1 MSFLQEEI
9 DMNDSEARRRE
20 LLRQTRRL
28 YHETGRSTPVIHPR
42 YGNLTTSVTEDD
54 AAEDHS
60 FLFRLGLSILCFACF
75 VWMDYGKIEVA
86 EVNSGRIL
94 NEIEKQITPKECGI
108 LLPEVELWHTKEE
121 KEDLTEKR
129 SFW

>member
-1 MSFLQEEI
+1 
-9 DMNDSEARRRE
+9 MNESDARRRE

-60 FLFRLGLSILCFACF
+60 FFCFVWDFSILCFFACF

-94 NEIEKQITPKECGI
+94 K
-108 LLPEVELWHTKEE
+108 W
-121 KEDLTEKR
+121 D
-129 SFW
+129 

>member
-1 MSFLQEEI
+1 
-9 DMNDSEARRRE
+9 MNESDARRRE

-60 FLFRLGLSILCFACF
+60 FFVSVWDVSILCFACF

-94 NEIEKQITPKECGI
+94 NGIEKQITPKEM
-108 LLPEVELWHTKEE
+108 KEE
-121 KEDLTEKR
+121 LIQVWKAL
-129 SFW
+129 

>member
-1 MSFLQEEI
+1 
-9 DMNDSEARRRE
+9 MNESDARRRE

-60 FLFRLGLSILCFACF
+60 FCFVLGLSILCFACF
-75 VWMDYGKIEVA
+75 VLDGLWQDRG
-86 EVNSGRIL
+86 GRSQQRQDF
-94 NEIEKQITPKECGI
+94 K
-108 LLPEVELWHTKEE
+108 W
-121 KEDLTEKR
+121 D
-129 SFW
+129 

>member
-1 MSFLQEEI
+1 MGVRSPSYVFFTGGTF
-9 DMNDSEARRRE
+9 MNESEARRRE

-60 FLFRLGLSILCFACF
+60 FLFRL
-75 VWMDYGKIEVA
+75 DYGKIEVA

-94 NEIEKQITPKECGI
+94 NGIEKQITPKEM
-108 LLPEVELWHTKEE
+108 KEE
-121 KEDLTEKR
+121 LIQVWKAL
-129 SFW
+129 

>member
-1 MSFLQEEI
+1 
-9 DMNDSEARRRE
+9 MNESEARRRE

-60 FLFRLGLSILCFACF
+60 FLFRLGLSILCFA
-75 VWMDYGKIEVA
+75 YGKIEVA

-94 NEIEKQITPKECGI
+94 NGIEKQITPKEM
-108 LLPEVELWHTKEE
+108 KEE
-121 KEDLTEKR
+121 LIQVWKAL
-129 SFW
+129 

>member
-1 MSFLQEEI
+1 MGVRSPSYVFLQEEI

-60 FLFRLGLSILCFACF
+60 FCF
-75 VWMDYGKIEVA
+75 VWDFPSFVLP
-86 EVNSGRIL
+86 VLSGWIMA
-94 NEIEKQITPKECGI
+94 
-108 LLPEVELWHTKEE
+108 
-121 KEDLTEKR
+121 R
-129 SFW
+129 SRWQKSTAAGF

>member
-54 AAEDHS
+54 AA
-60 FLFRLGLSILCFACF
+60 C
-75 VWMDYGKIEVA
+75 
-86 EVNSGRIL
+86 
-94 NEIEKQITPKECGI
+94 
-108 LLPEVELWHTKEE
+108 LLYTSDAADE
-121 KEDLTEKR
+121 
-129 SFW
+129 

>member
-1 MSFLQEEI
+1 
-9 DMNDSEARRRE
+9 MNESDARRRE

-60 FLFRLGLSILCFACF
+60 FLFRLGLSILCFACC

-94 NEIEKQITPKECGI
+94 NGIEKQITPKEM
-108 LLPEVELWHTKEE
+108 KEE
-121 KEDLTEKR
+121 LSQVWKAL
-129 SFW
+129 

>member
-1 MSFLQEEI
+1 
-9 DMNDSEARRRE
+9 MNESEARRRE

-42 YGNLTTSVTEDD
+42 YGN

-94 NEIEKQITPKECGI
+94 NEIEKQITPE
-108 LLPEVELWHTKEE
+108 EMKEE
-121 KEDLTEKR
+121 LIQVWKAL
-129 SFW
+129 

>member
-1 MSFLQEEI
+1 
-9 DMNDSEARRRE
+9 MNESEARRRE

-60 FLFRLGLSILCFACF
+60 FLFRL
-75 VWMDYGKIEVA
+75 
-86 EVNSGRIL
+86 
-94 NEIEKQITPKECGI
+94 
-108 LLPEVELWHTKEE
+108 
-121 KEDLTEKR
+121 
-129 SFW
+129 

>member
-42 YGNLTTSVTEDD
+42 YGEL
-54 AAEDHS
+54 
-60 FLFRLGLSILCFACF
+60 IQ
-75 VWMDYGKIEVA
+75 VWKA
-86 EVNSGRIL
+86 L
-94 NEIEKQITPKECGI
+94 
-108 LLPEVELWHTKEE
+108 
-121 KEDLTEKR
+121 
-129 SFW
+129 

>member
-1 MSFLQEEI
+1 
-9 DMNDSEARRRE
+9 MNESEARRRE

-60 FLFRLGLSILCFACF
+60 FLFRLGLSILCLLFCLDGL
-75 VWMDYGKIEVA
+75 WQDRG
-86 EVNSGRIL
+86 GRS
-94 NEIEKQITPKECGI
+94 QQRQ
-108 LLPEVELWHTKEE
+108 
-121 KEDLTEKR
+121 DLK
-129 SFW
+129 WD

>member
-1 MSFLQEEI
+1 
-9 DMNDSEARRRE
+9 MNESEARRRE

-60 FLFRLGLSILCFACF
+60 FLFRSGTFHPLFCLVLSGWIMA
-75 VWMDYGKIEVA
+75 
-86 EVNSGRIL
+86 
-94 NEIEKQITPKECGI
+94 
-108 LLPEVELWHTKEE
+108 
-121 KEDLTEKR
+121 R
-129 SFW
+129 SRWQKSTAAGS

>member
-75 VWMDYGKIEVA
+75 VWMLSLIHISEPT
-86 EVNSGRIL
+86 R
-94 NEIEKQITPKECGI
+94 P
-108 LLPEVELWHTKEE
+108 
-121 KEDLTEKR
+121 
-129 SFW
+129 

>member
-1 MSFLQEEI
+1 
-9 DMNDSEARRRE
+9 MNESEARRRE

-60 FLFRLGLSILCFACF
+60 FFVSSGTFHPLFCLFCLDGL
-75 VWMDYGKIEVA
+75 WQDRG
-86 EVNSGRIL
+86 GRS
-94 NEIEKQITPKECGI
+94 QQRQ
-108 LLPEVELWHTKEE
+108 
-121 KEDLTEKR
+121 DLK
-129 SFW
+129 WD

>member
-1 MSFLQEEI
+1 
-9 DMNDSEARRRE
+9 MNESDARRRE

-60 FLFRLGLSILCFACF
+60 FLFCLDGL
-75 VWMDYGKIEVA
+75 WQDRG
-86 EVNSGRIL
+86 GRSQQRQDF
-94 NEIEKQITPKECGI
+94 K
-108 LLPEVELWHTKEE
+108 W
-121 KEDLTEKR
+121 D
-129 SFW
+129 

>member
-1 MSFLQEEI
+1 
-9 DMNDSEARRRE
+9 MNESEARRRE

-42 YGNLTTSVTEDD
+42 YGKSYNFCHRGRCSRGSL
-54 AAEDHS
+54 

-94 NEIEKQITPKECGI
+94 NGIEKQITPKEM
-108 LLPEVELWHTKEE
+108 KEE
-121 KEDLTEKR
+121 LIQVWKAL
-129 SFW
+129 

>member
-1 MSFLQEEI
+1 
-9 DMNDSEARRRE
+9 MNESDARRRE

-60 FLFRLGLSILCFACF
+60 FLFRLGLSILCFACL
-75 VWMDYGKIEVA
+75 
-86 EVNSGRIL
+86 SGWIMA
-94 NEIEKQITPKECGI
+94 
-108 LLPEVELWHTKEE
+108 
-121 KEDLTEKR
+121 R
-129 SFW
+129 SRWQKSTAAGF

>member
-1 MSFLQEEI
+1 
-9 DMNDSEARRRE
+9 MNESDARRRE

-86 EVNSGRIL
+86 EVEQRQDFKLGL
-94 NEIEKQITPKECGI
+94 
-108 LLPEVELWHTKEE
+108 
-121 KEDLTEKR
+121 R
-129 SFW
+129 SRLHRRK

>member
-1 MSFLQEEI
+1 
-9 DMNDSEARRRE
+9 MNESEARRRE

-60 FLFRLGLSILCFACF
+60 FLFRLGLSIL
-75 VWMDYGKIEVA
+75 E
-86 EVNSGRIL
+86 L
-94 NEIEKQITPKECGI
+94 I
-108 LLPEVELWHTKEE
+108 LLSFPLFCLFCLDGLWQDRGGRSQQRQ
-121 KEDLTEKR
+121 DLK
-129 SFW
+129 WD

>member
-1 MSFLQEEI
+1 
-9 DMNDSEARRRE
+9 MNESDARRRE

-60 FLFRLGLSILCFACF
+60 FLFRLGLSIL
-75 VWMDYGKIEVA
+75 VLPVL
-86 EVNSGRIL
+86 SGWIMA
-94 NEIEKQITPKECGI
+94 
-108 LLPEVELWHTKEE
+108 
-121 KEDLTEKR
+121 R
-129 SFW
+129 SRWQKSTAAGS

>member
-1 MSFLQEEI
+1 MIQKHAEENYSDRHADFI
-9 DMNDSEARRRE
+9 MRQAEAR
-20 LLRQTRRL
+20 L
-28 YHETGRSTPVIHPR
+28 

-94 NEIEKQITPKECGI
+94 NGIEKQITPKEM
-108 LLPEVELWHTKEE
+108 KEE
-121 KEDLTEKR
+121 LIQVWKAL
-129 SFW
+129 

>member
-1 MSFLQEEI
+1 
-9 DMNDSEARRRE
+9 MNESEARRRE

-60 FLFRLGLSILCFACF
+60 FFVSSGTFHPLFLPVLSGWIMA
-75 VWMDYGKIEVA
+75 
-86 EVNSGRIL
+86 
-94 NEIEKQITPKECGI
+94 
-108 LLPEVELWHTKEE
+108 
-121 KEDLTEKR
+121 R
-129 SFW
+129 SRWQKSTAAGF

>member
-1 MSFLQEEI
+1 
-9 DMNDSEARRRE
+9 MNDSEARRRE

-60 FLFRLGLSILCFACF
+60 FLFRLGLSILCLP
-75 VWMDYGKIEVA
+75 VL
-86 EVNSGRIL
+86 SGWIMA
-94 NEIEKQITPKECGI
+94 
-108 LLPEVELWHTKEE
+108 
-121 KEDLTEKR
+121 R
-129 SFW
+129 SRWQKSTAAGF